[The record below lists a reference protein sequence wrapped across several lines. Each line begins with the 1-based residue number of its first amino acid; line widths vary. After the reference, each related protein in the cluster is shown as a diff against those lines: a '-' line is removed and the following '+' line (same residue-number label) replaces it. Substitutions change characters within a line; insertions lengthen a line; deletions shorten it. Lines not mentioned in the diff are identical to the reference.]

1 MSERWKFQLKNGL
14 IWGFMVSFIMA
25 AFDLSELSFED
36 AFLSKKNLLRMLFF
50 VLAGI
55 FVVSYFSWKK
65 KIKRENSVELSN
77 NNSINK

>member
-14 IWGFMVSFIMA
+14 IWGFMVSFIMT
-25 AFDLSELSFED
+25 AFDLFELSFED
-36 AFLSKKNLLRMLFF
+36 AFLSKKNLLRMLLF

-65 KIKRENSVELSN
+65 KIKRENNTELSHDN
-77 NNSINK
+77 PVNK